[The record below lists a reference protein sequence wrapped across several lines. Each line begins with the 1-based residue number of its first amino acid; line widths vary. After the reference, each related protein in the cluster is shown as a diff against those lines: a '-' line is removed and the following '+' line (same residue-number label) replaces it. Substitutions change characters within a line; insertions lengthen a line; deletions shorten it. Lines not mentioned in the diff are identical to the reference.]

1 MLPSIRP
8 YNVLIPAAGNS
19 SRMGSCKSLLLR
31 PEGTSFLSHLI
42 TFYQSLHA
50 SEIIV
55 VVQPGEFD
63 LLTKHIESTC
73 FADRVK
79 IITHPD
85 VLKGRFISL
94 QIGIIAFTRPL
105 PLVIH
110 NIDNPYTNDKLI
122 YQLIT
127 STQSGSTAIPAHAGQ
142 YGHPVCI
149 GTNIQ
154 QIIRETDATSGN
166 LQNII
171 QNHQIQIVQSPDEGI
186 LLNLNSQE
194 AYDAFFRK
202 NQPLA

>member
-1 MLPSIRP
+1 M
-8 YNVLIPAAGNS
+8 IPAAGNS
-19 SRMGSCKSLLLR
+19 SRMGSCKSLLLL
-31 PEGTSFLSHLI
+31 PDGTSFLSHLI

-63 LLTKHIESTC
+63 LLKKHVESTC
-73 FADRVK
+73 YADRVK

-85 VLKGRFISL
+85 VLKGRFYTL
-94 QIGIIAFTRPL
+94 QIGINALSLPQ

-110 NIDNPYTNDKLI
+110 NVDNPYTNHTLI
-122 YQLIT
+122 FQLIHNAQNWLT
-127 STQSGSTAIPAHAGQ
+127 TIPEHAGQ

-154 QIIRETDATSGN
+154 QIVCETDATSGN

-186 LLNLNSQE
+186 LLNINSQE
-194 AYDAFFRK
+194 AYDALIRK